1 MTTVNLFTVV
11 QVLLLAVLA
20 SSATNNA
27 YKSLPPTCQSDIY
40 CHGPLIHTVQMASIF
55 PDSKTFVDMKMKY
68 SRNETLRRFS
78 NMMKKTDNAPSR
90 HEVEIFV
97 NETFGPAGSEFV
109 DYEPEDWIQKPA
121 FLEKVLNPDLRQWG
135 SQLNLLW
142 KFLGR
147 KMKDDVK
154 VNPEKYSIIYVP
166 HPVIVPGGRFREF
179 YYWDSYWIIRGLL
192 YSQMYSTARGMI
204 HNFVTIVDQYG
215 FIPNGGRIYYAMR
228 SQLPLLA
235 PMVKSY
241 LDVTHDLQFLKDNIH
256 TLEKEFEFWMMN
268 RTTQI
273 EKDGHTYTLARYN
286 DQSRGPRP
294 ESYREDY
301 SSAQSFRTEGEKEIY
316 YGELKTAAESGWDFS
331 SRWFVLNGTNKGNLT
346 NLKGS
351 SIIPVELNAIIY
363 WNAKLL
369 AEFNKELG
377 MTDKQIKYTEIAE
390 QWLEAVTK
398 VLWHEEV
405 GAWLDY
411 DIINEKKRD
420 YFYPTNIS
428 PLWTNCYDTD
438 KKTYFISKIMKY
450 LEKTNIDVNQAGVP
464 TTLEHSGEQWDYP
477 NAWPPL
483 QYILIMSL
491 DTTGDE
497 WCREIAYEFAERW
510 VRSNYKAY
518 NETNAMYEK
527 YDATVLGGHGGGG
540 EYEVQLGFG
549 WTNGVITEL
558 LDKYGH
564 KLTPEQQATAGSE
577 PHTGA
582 SISASGFSSSSVSTI
597 TQLLTAILALLATFA
612 AGCIGLLMYRRRCEY
627 SSVRAASAGR
637 RPTPDNRK
645 KLLKNRIGT
654 NYMELKDLKPCD

>member
-97 NETFGPAGSEFV
+97 NETFDPAGSEFV

-228 SQLPLLA
+228 SQPPLLA

-549 WTNGVITEL
+549 WTNGVIIEL

-612 AGCIGLLMYRRRCEY
+612 AGCIG
-627 SSVRAASAGR
+627 
-637 RPTPDNRK
+637 
-645 KLLKNRIGT
+645 
-654 NYMELKDLKPCD
+654 